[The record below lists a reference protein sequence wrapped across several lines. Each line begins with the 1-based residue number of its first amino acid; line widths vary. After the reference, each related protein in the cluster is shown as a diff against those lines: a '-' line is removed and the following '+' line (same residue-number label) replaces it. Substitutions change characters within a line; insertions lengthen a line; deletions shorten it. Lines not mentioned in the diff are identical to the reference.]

1 MAAAVP
7 QLNFGPEVT
16 YIFAAILIITG
27 LALAFYG
34 HGLWTTVM
42 SMIGA
47 LLGSAAGFLVGAA
60 LGGIVAGLVLALV
73 GAVIGSILFTKL
85 VKVALAFLVGLLAG
99 ALAYGLLGGSASFT
113 EGRLDTA
120 LIGALLVLIVVFA
133 ISYYFIDDII
143 GIITAAIGGLLLR
156 LRLYTAIAI
165 ESRGGLH
172 RARHRARHGPGPG
185 APGDLAAR
193 PHDLRAHPGPDPRFL
208 RRGQG
213 HPDRQRLRLRVPP
226 DDPPLR
232 ARGHGR
238 PRGRIGRRREF
249 GGPAR
254 HGRPREAG
262 RAHAGGDPAP
272 GARGPGLHLPSD
284 DNNNIGHAG

>member
-1 MAAAVP
+1 MRGIEAKTRTARSNTIAFWYRSP
-7 QLNFGPEVT
+7 RIRSPRDISSGRLERT
-16 YIFAAILIITG
+16 YSAAIRPPTLSPTPPPG
-27 LALAFYG
+27 
-34 HGLWTTVM
+34 
-42 SMIGA
+42 
-47 LLGSAAGFLVGAA
+47 
-60 LGGIVAGLVLALV
+60 
-73 GAVIGSILFTKL
+73 
-85 VKVALAFLVGLLAG
+85 
-99 ALAYGLLGGSASFT
+99 
-113 EGRLDTA
+113 
-120 LIGALLVLIVVFA
+120 
-133 ISYYFIDDII
+133 
-143 GIITAAIGGLLLR
+143 

-172 RARHRARHGPGPG
+172 RARRRARHGPG

-238 PRGRIGRRREF
+238 PRGRLPRWREF
-249 GGPAR
+249 RGPAR

-272 GARGPGLHLPSD
+272 RARGTGVHVPPD
-284 DNNNIGHAG
+284 DHINIGYAR